1 MNTAT
6 VPGRLPVIALVGRP
20 SVGKSTLFNVLT
32 RTRDALVG
40 DRPGVT
46 RDRQYGFAEHAGRR
60 FIVCD
65 TAGLLDDNI
74 PLTQQAARQTQQA
87 LAEADGVLVL
97 VDVRAGPNAADEA
110 VIEKVRVSGKPAWLV
125 ANKAEGLD
133 AQTAAAEFYRLG
145 LGAPHAVSAAHAV
158 GMTPLLD
165 QVLRRFPESVEV
177 APDAEEGI
185 RVAVVGRPNV
195 GKSTLVNRL
204 LGEERVL
211 TLDQPGTTRDAIR
224 IPFERDGRR
233 YTLIDTAGVRRRAK
247 VEDTLEKFS
256 VIKTLQAIESAHV
269 VMVVVDAQ
277 EDIGVQDARI
287 LGLAADSGRALVIA
301 VNKWDGLDSDARRR
315 VKSEVDRKLPFL
327 DYARVEFISALHGSG
342 LGELMKAVNQAYRAA
357 TAELPTPRLNE
368 VLQQA
373 LEAHNPPAVL
383 GRRIKLRYAHQ
394 GGNNPPVIVV
404 HGNQT
409 EKLPVDYKRYLA
421 HRFREAFKLWG
432 TPVRLVFKTGENPY
446 RKHPRPDAKRRM
458 RRPKTR

>member
-1 MNTAT
+1 MNS
-6 VPGRLPVIALVGRP
+6 PGLPVIALVGRAN
-20 SVGKSTLFNVLT
+20 VGKSTLFNMLT
-32 RTRDALVG
+32 RSRDALVG

-46 RDRQYGFAEHAGRR
+46 RDRQYGFAEHEGRR

-65 TAGLLDDNI
+65 TAGLSDEHL
-74 PLTQQAARQTQQA
+74 PLAQQTARQTEQA
-87 LAEADGVLVL
+87 LGEADGVLLL
-97 VDVRAGPNAADEA
+97 VDARAGPNAADDA
-110 VIEKVRVSGKPAWLV
+110 VVRRVRQSGKPAWLV
-125 ANKAEGLD
+125 ANKVDGLD
-133 AQTAAAEFYRLG
+133 TENALAEFFRLG
-145 LGAPHAVSAAHAV
+145 FGEPQPISAEHGFGVRA
-158 GMTPLLD
+158 LLD
-165 QVLRRFPESVEV
+165 KVLAAFPAAGE
-177 APDAEEGI
+177 APADVEEGV
-185 RVAVVGRPNV
+185 RVAIVGRPNV

-211 TLDQPGTTRDAIR
+211 TLDFPGTTRDAIH

-247 VEDTLEKFS
+247 VEDPIEKFS
-256 VIKTLQAIESAHV
+256 VIKALQAIESAHV
-269 VMVVVDAQ
+269 AIVVVDAQ

-287 LGLAADSGRALVIA
+287 LGLVADSGRALIIA
-301 VNKWDGLDSDARRR
+301 VNKWDGLDAEQRRR

-357 TAELPTPRLNE
+357 TADLATPRLNE

-373 LEAHNPPAVL
+373 LAAHSPPAVL

-394 GGNNPPVIVV
+394 GGHNPPVIVI

-409 EKLPVDYKRYLA
+409 EKLPVAYGRYLV

-432 TPVRLVFKTGENPY
+432 TPLRLVFRTGENPY
-446 RKHPRPDAKRRM
+446 EQRKTARPERRRNKRRH
-458 RRPKTR
+458 